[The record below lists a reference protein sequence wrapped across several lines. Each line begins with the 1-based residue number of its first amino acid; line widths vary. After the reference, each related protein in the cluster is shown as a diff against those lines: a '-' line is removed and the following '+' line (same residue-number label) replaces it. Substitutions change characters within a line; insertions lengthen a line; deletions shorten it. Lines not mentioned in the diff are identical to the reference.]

1 MNHHS
6 IAPARGRRR
15 PSGVALALTL
25 LALPL
30 ALSLTACGGAQSG
43 AAPSAAAAASEPKGK
58 EEGGLKLSADEAQRA
73 GIKLET
79 LAEKAYADTVT
90 VTATIRPNQDRIAQV
105 APRVEGRIVSVA
117 ATLGQEVRAGQVLAV
132 LDSFALGEAHSALQR
147 AQAAQRVAQADY
159 QRAESL
165 SAEEIIPQ
173 RELQRAR
180 AALETAGA
188 ELRAAADRLRLLG
201 GTAAAGRHAES
212 TFPVVAP
219 LAGTVVMRKA
229 NIGELGSPAQ
239 PLFQVAD
246 LSTVWIEANLTEDKL
261 ARVRKGAAATVTVGA
276 YPNERF
282 AGRVTYV
289 ASMLDKDSRTT
300 PARIEVPNKDGRLKP
315 EMFASAT
322 IETGQARAPALSV
335 PSGAVMLLQGQ
346 PTVFLAENGGYEP
359 RPVETGEKSGGRT
372 VVTSG
377 LKAGDQVVAE
387 GAYALKARLLKSQ
400 IGEGH

>member
-6 IAPARGRRR
+6 IAPARGRPR

-30 ALSLTACGGAQSG
+30 ALSLAACGGAQPG
-43 AAPSAAAAASEPKGK
+43 AAPSAAAAASEPKSK

-147 AQAAQRVAQADY
+147 AQAAQRVAQSDY

-165 SAEEIIPQ
+165 SAEEIIPR

-180 AALETAGA
+180 AALEISGA
-188 ELRAAADRLRLLG
+188 ELRAAEDRLRLLG
-201 GTAAAGRHAES
+201 GVPSPGRHAES

-346 PTVFLAENGGYEP
+346 PTVFLAENGGYQP
-359 RPVETGEKSGGRT
+359 RPVETGEKTGGRT

-377 LKAGDQVVAE
+377 LKPGDQVVAE

>member
-30 ALSLTACGGAQSG
+30 ALSLAACGGAQSG
-43 AAPSAAAAASEPKGK
+43 AAPSAAAAASEPTGK

-212 TFPVVAP
+212 TFPLLAP

-246 LSTVWIEANLTEDKL
+246 LSTLWIEANLTEDKL

-346 PTVFLAENGGYEP
+346 PTVFLAENGGYQP

>member
-6 IAPARGRRR
+6 IAPAGGRRR
-15 PSGVALALTL
+15 PSGIALALTL

-30 ALSLTACGGAQSG
+30 ALSLAACGGAQSG
-43 AAPSAAAAASEPKGK
+43 AATSAAAAASEPKGK

-90 VTATIRPNQDRIAQV
+90 VTATIRANQDRIAQV

-117 ATLGQEVRAGQVLAV
+117 ATLGQEVRAGQLLAV

-147 AQAAQRVAQADY
+147 AQTAQRVAQSDY

-165 SAEEIIPQ
+165 GAEEIIPR

-180 AALETAGA
+180 AALETATA
-188 ELRAAADRLRLLG
+188 ELRAAEDRLRLLG

-346 PTVFLAENGGYEP
+346 PTVFLAENGGYQP
-359 RPVETGEKSGGRT
+359 RPVETGEKTGGRT

-377 LKAGDQVVAE
+377 LKPGDQVVAE

>member
-1 MNHHS
+1 MNKHS

-15 PSGVALALTL
+15 PSGIAA

-30 ALSLTACGGAQSG
+30 LALSLAACGGAQSG

-147 AQAAQRVAQADY
+147 AQAAQRVAQSDY

-246 LSTVWIEANLTEDKL
+246 LSTLWIEANLTEDKL

-346 PTVFLAENGGYEP
+346 PTVFLAENGGNEP

>member
-30 ALSLTACGGAQSG
+30 ALSLAACGGAQPG

>member
-30 ALSLTACGGAQSG
+30 ALSLAACGGAQSG

-173 RELQRAR
+173 REL
-180 AALETAGA
+180 
-188 ELRAAADRLRLLG
+188 DRK
-201 GTAAAGRHAES
+201 S
-212 TFPVVAP
+212 VV
-219 LAGTVVMRKA
+219 
-229 NIGELGSPAQ
+229 
-239 PLFQVAD
+239 
-246 LSTVWIEANLTEDKL
+246 
-261 ARVRKGAAATVTVGA
+261 
-276 YPNERF
+276 
-282 AGRVTYV
+282 
-289 ASMLDKDSRTT
+289 
-300 PARIEVPNKDGRLKP
+300 
-315 EMFASAT
+315 
-322 IETGQARAPALSV
+322 
-335 PSGAVMLLQGQ
+335 
-346 PTVFLAENGGYEP
+346 
-359 RPVETGEKSGGRT
+359 
-372 VVTSG
+372 
-377 LKAGDQVVAE
+377 
-387 GAYALKARLLKSQ
+387 
-400 IGEGH
+400 

>member
-1 MNHHS
+1 MNKHS
-6 IAPARGRRR
+6 IAPARGRPR

-30 ALSLTACGGAQSG
+30 ALSLAACGGAQSG

-147 AQAAQRVAQADY
+147 AQAAQRVAQSDY

-289 ASMLDKDSRTT
+289 ASMLDRDSRTT

>member
-30 ALSLTACGGAQSG
+30 ALSLAACGGAQSG

-246 LSTVWIEANLTEDKL
+246 LSTLWIEANLTEDKL

-346 PTVFLAENGGYEP
+346 PTVFLAENGGYQP

>member
-1 MNHHS
+1 MNPYS
-6 IAPARGRRR
+6 IATTRGQRLAA
-15 PSGVALALTL
+15 GAAVAVTVALAL
-25 LALPL
+25 ALG
-30 ALSLTACGGAQSG
+30 ACGEDPSG
-43 AAPSAAAAASEPKGK
+43 AAAGPAAAASQP
-58 EEGGLKLSADEAQRA
+58 EGEAGNEQGSLKLSADEAQRA

-105 APRVEGRIVSVA
+105 APRVEGRVVSVA
-117 ATLGQEVRAGQVLAV
+117 VTLGSEVRRGQVLAV
-132 LDSFALGEAHSALQR
+132 LDSFALGEAHSTLQR
-147 AQAAQRVAQADY
+147 AQAAQRVAQSDY

-165 SAEEIIPQ
+165 SAEEIIPR

-180 AALETAGA
+180 ATLEIAAA
-188 ELRAAADRLRLLG
+188 ELRAAEDRLRLLG
-201 GTAAAGRHAES
+201 GVPSPGGHATS
-212 TFPVVAP
+212 TFPLVAP
-219 LAGTVVMRKA
+219 LAGTVVMKKA

-246 LSTVWIEANLTEDKL
+246 LSTVWIEANLTEDLL
-261 ARVRKGAAATVTVGA
+261 ARVRKGAAASVTVAA

-282 AGRVTYV
+282 TGRVTYV

-300 PARIEVPNKDGRLKP
+300 PARIELPNPDGRLKP
-315 EMFASAT
+315 EMFVSAT

-346 PTVFLAENGGYEP
+346 PTVFLAEHGGYAP
-359 RPVETGEKSGGRT
+359 RPVQTGEKTGGRT

>member
-1 MNHHS
+1 MNKHS
-6 IAPARGRRR
+6 IAP
-15 PSGVALALTL
+15 VAALVLTL
-25 LALPL
+25 LALSL
-30 ALSLTACGGAQSG
+30 AACGGAQSG
-43 AAPSAAAAASEPKGK
+43 AAPSAAAAASETKGK
-58 EEGGLKLSADEAQRA
+58 EEGGLKLSAEEAQRA

-79 LAEKAYADTVT
+79 LAEKAFADTVT

-159 QRAESL
+159 KRAESL

-188 ELRAAADRLRLLG
+188 ELRAAEDRLRLLG
-201 GTAAAGRHAES
+201 GTAAGGRPAQS
-212 TFPVVAP
+212 TFPLLAP

-261 ARVRKGAAATVTVGA
+261 ARVRKGAAASVTVGA

-359 RPVETGEKSGGRT
+359 RPVVTGEKTGGRT